1 MVDTKATKQ
10 TQPGLGRIGVGGG
23 ERGSCFW
30 LLWEFLEV
38 LAWAYLPEVQED
50 GRQHTG
56 SFSET
61 ISSQFRPQS
70 LASGANQEKGD
81 TDVNATG

>member
-1 MVDTKATKQ
+1 MPQ
-10 TQPGLGRIGVGGG
+10 GGS
-23 ERGSCFW
+23 RFW

-38 LAWAYLPEVQED
+38 LAWAYLPEVQEG

-61 ISSQFRPQS
+61 INSRFRPQS
-70 LASGANQEKGD
+70 PASGANQEKVD